1 MVGSAAV
8 SLELRA
14 PRLAACSF
22 STDGLSAEVED
33 DDDDDGGDDDAR
45 VASSTRKGGRKGRG
59 RSKHPLAAAAAAERF
74 DGGGWCALGGVGRS
88 CTAATATASSFS
100 GGGGGSV
107 RSSLASGRVHYHD
120 GAAPPSLEVPGQF
133 CGPLDFNLPTAC
145 GSTLTTHA
153 SPAAHAHVLRFRSDA
168 GGGHGGHGS
177 SSSSSSSSSGGG
189 GSQHGA
195 ISRGGAVGLAQ
206 PRLTLLGDDG
216 GTYTFALQVRRRLL
230 LLLLLLMWWRWNCPL
245 ARGDWLASCKL
256 ASAFSTLRLLAYSLT
271 RSLATH
277 SLTPLTST
285 FALTC
290 FGGCCLLWLLLL
302 WPA

>member
-33 DDDDDGGDDDAR
+33 DDDDDGDDDDAR
-45 VASSTRKGGRKGRG
+45 VASTRKGGRKGRGG

-100 GGGGGSV
+100 GGGGSV

-177 SSSSSSSSSGGG
+177 SSSSGG

-195 ISRGGAVGLAQ
+195 ISRGGAEGLAQ

-230 LLLLLLMWWRWNCPL
+230 LLLLLL
-245 ARGDWLASCKL
+245 
-256 ASAFSTLRLLAYSLT
+256 
-271 RSLATH
+271 
-277 SLTPLTST
+277 
-285 FALTC
+285 
-290 FGGCCLLWLLLL
+290 LLLMM
-302 WPA
+302 